1 MSTISFI
8 VPHLCNYILTNELLK
23 GLRASISLSED
34 FDIIIVDDFSTDGS
48 RDWLASLDD
57 PHIKKIFNSEN
68 IGYARSNNKGAAAAQ
83 GDVLV
88 LLNND
93 LLFKPGWLQPMLAL
107 LDSPALNAGLV
118 GNRQYRVDDGELDHA
133 GIEMSYGGKLDHLR
147 AVGDELRQPPVA
159 RPVFAVTGACCV
171 IRRSN
176 YEALG
181 GFDERFVNGGEDIDL
196 CMRIRAMGKRVYV
209 AQDSQVLHH
218 VSMSRDRASVQNE
231 HNSRRLYGRWRDQ
244 FKCELAGRW
253 MHALLGRDVSGMPD
267 VLDGQLSRAALG
279 VPYGTARVISEAL
292 LRRQEARWLRE
303 LDGIDPNQDLV
314 QRSVVVWPG
323 APAST
328 LDGGFQVAELVV
340 KRLHSARNIYACGHR
355 VAGAGNPALRLT
367 IHVNRIQLKV
377 FHLGPEVNFNFGV
390 IDPLVLPVEHNRFTV
405 TVDFAEPADGQ
416 SRVPAAQCIAVTHF
430 VLDDQTVPCKA
441 IAAAASD

>member
-48 RDWLASLDD
+48 QDWLASLDD

-68 IGYARSNNKGAAAAQ
+68 IGYARSNNKGAAAAR

-118 GNRQYRVDDGELDHA
+118 GNRQYRVDDGALDHA
-133 GIEMSYGGKLDHLR
+133 GVAMSYGGKLDHLR
-147 AVGDELRQPPVA
+147 TVGSELRRPPVA

-171 IRRSN
+171 IRRSDF
-176 YEALG
+176 EALG

-196 CMRIRAMGKRVYV
+196 CMRIRAMGKRIYV

-231 HNSRRLYGRWRDQ
+231 HNSRRLYGKWRDE
-244 FKCELAGRW
+244 FKCELAGKW
-253 MHALLGRDVSGMPD
+253 MHALLGRDASGMPD
-267 VLDGQLSRAALG
+267 AVDGQLSRSALG
-279 VPYGTARVISEAL
+279 APYGTARLISEAL

-303 LDGIDPNQDLV
+303 LDGMDPNQDLV
-314 QRSVVVWPG
+314 QRSVVVWPD

-355 VAGAGNPALRLT
+355 VAGAGNPALLLT
-367 IHVNRIQLKV
+367 IHVNSIQLKV
-377 FHLGPEVNFNFGV
+377 FQLGPEANFNVGV

-416 SRVPAAQCIAVTHF
+416 RRVPAAQCIVVSHF
-430 VLDDQTVPCKA
+430 VLDDQTVPCEA
-441 IAAAASD
+441 VATVVSV

>member
-1 MSTISFI
+1 MPTLANFEIIFI
-8 VPHLCNYILTNELLK
+8 NDHSSDGTPCWLK
-23 GLRASISLSED
+23 SLEDPRAI
-34 FDIIIVDDFSTDGS
+34 
-48 RDWLASLDD
+48 
-57 PHIKKIFNSEN
+57 KIFNPIN
-68 IGYARSNNKGAAAAQ
+68 LGYAKSCNAGARAAR

-118 GNRQYRVDDGELDHA
+118 GNRQYRVDDGALDHA
-133 GIEMSYGGKLDHLR
+133 GVAMSYGGKLDHLR
-147 AVGDELRQPPVA
+147 TVGSELRRPPVA

-171 IRRSN
+171 IRRSDF
-176 YEALG
+176 EALG

-231 HNSRRLYGRWRDQ
+231 HNSRRLYGKWRDE
-244 FKCELAGRW
+244 FKCELAEKW
-253 MHALLGRDVSGMPD
+253 MHALLGRDASGMPD
-267 VLDGQLSRAALG
+267 AVDGQLSRSALG
-279 VPYGTARVISEAL
+279 APCGTARLISEAL

-303 LDGIDPNQDLV
+303 LDGMDPNQDLV
-314 QRSVVVWPG
+314 QRSVVVWPD

-355 VAGAGNPALRLT
+355 VAGAGNPALLLT
-367 IHVNRIQLKV
+367 IHVNSIQLKV
-377 FHLGPEVNFNFGV
+377 FQLGPEANFNVGV

-416 SRVPAAQCIAVTHF
+416 RRVPAAQCIVVSHF
-430 VLDDQTVPCKA
+430 VLDDQTVPCEA
-441 IAAAASD
+441 VATVVSV

>member
-1 MSTISFI
+1 MDISCILPLFNNLAQTTVALSTLGGSMPTLANFEIIFI
-8 VPHLCNYILTNELLK
+8 NDHSSDGTPCWLK
-23 GLRASISLSED
+23 SLEDPRAI
-34 FDIIIVDDFSTDGS
+34 
-48 RDWLASLDD
+48 
-57 PHIKKIFNSEN
+57 KIFNPIN
-68 IGYARSNNKGAAAAQ
+68 LGYAKSCNAGARAAR

-118 GNRQYRVDDGELDHA
+118 GNRQYRVDDGALDHA
-133 GIEMSYGGKLDHLR
+133 GVAMSYGGKLDHLR
-147 AVGDELRQPPVA
+147 TVGSELRRPPVA

-171 IRRSN
+171 IRRSDF
-176 YEALG
+176 EALG

-196 CMRIRAMGKRVYV
+196 CMRIRAMGKRIYV

-231 HNSRRLYGRWRDQ
+231 HNSRRLYGKWRDE
-244 FKCELAGRW
+244 FKCELAGKW
-253 MHALLGRDVSGMPD
+253 MHALLGRDASGMPD
-267 VLDGQLSRAALG
+267 AVDGQLSRSALG
-279 VPYGTARVISEAL
+279 APYGTARLISEAL

-303 LDGIDPNQDLV
+303 LDGMDPNQDLV
-314 QRSVVVWPG
+314 QRSVVVWPD

>member
-1 MSTISFI
+1 MMISFI
-8 VPHLCNYILTNELLK
+8 
-23 GLRASISLSED
+23 ISNFNNQTVTSEMLENLEGSCSVD
-34 FDIIIVDDFSTDGS
+34 INFEIIIIDDFSTDGS
-48 RDWLASLDD
+48 RNWLTSLDD
-57 PHIKKIFNSEN
+57 PRVRKIFNNEN
-68 IGYARSNNKGAAAAQ
+68 IGYARSNNKGAAAAR
-83 GDVLV
+83 GDLLV

-93 LLFKPGWLQPMLAL
+93 LVFQPGWLEPMLETL
-107 LDSPALNAGLV
+107 ESPLLNAGLV

-218 VSMSRDRASVQNE
+218 VSLSRDRASVQNE
-231 HNSRRLYGRWRDQ
+231 HNSRRLYGKWRNQ
-244 FKCELAGRW
+244 FKCELAEKW
-253 MHALLGRDVSGMPD
+253 THALLGRDASGMPD
-267 VLDGQLSRAALG
+267 VLDGQLSNSALG
-279 VPYGTARVISEAL
+279 APYGTARLISEAL

-303 LDGIDPNQDLV
+303 LDGMDPNQDLV
-314 QRSVVVWPG
+314 QRSVVVWPD

-340 KRLHSARNIYACGHR
+340 KRLHSSRNIYACGHR
-355 VAGAGNPALRLT
+355 VAGAGNPAMRLT
-367 IHVNRIQLKV
+367 IHVNSIQLKV
-377 FHLGPEVNFNFGV
+377 FYLGPEVNFNFGV